1 MPKPTNRLGRGSTA
15 AALALALM
23 APAAGLVVASPVAAT
38 PLIADAAAEAPS
50 LLTVSS
56 VWNEWA
62 TATPGG
68 LPTTVAVDS
77 AGSLWYADYTHDQL
91 VRVATAGGE
100 TVFDLVGPKPHVSSM
115 AAGTDGTIWFSDQAH
130 RTIGRIYPNNGF
142 EKRYSINDP
151 RVNASSLV
159 AGADRVW
166 FAAGPAGLGYI
177 YPSGE
182 VDYARLGG
190 ATTIDS
196 IDVAPDGRVW
206 FAVSGGTS
214 IGVYDPATTTA
225 RMIDV
230 ATGGLSDIAVAPDG
244 SVWAGADNALVH
256 VATDYSVEVTA
267 LTARPWE
274 HIAPR
279 SITFDA
285 LGQLYFSDLNRG
297 IGVVDSHGALT
308 YRVAPSGSAPWDMV
322 MVGDSLWFNDMG
334 RSTLGW
340 L

>member
-1 MPKPTNRLGRGSTA
+1 MSTSPNRLGRGSTA

-23 APAAGLVVASPVAAT
+23 APAAGLIVSSPVAAI
-38 PLIADAAAEAPS
+38 PLTAHEGAAAPS
-50 LLTVSS
+50 LVTVSS
-56 VWNEWA
+56 AWHEAA

-68 LPTTVAVDS
+68 LPTTVAVDP

-91 VRVATAGGE
+91 VRIDISGGE
-100 TVFDLVGPKPHVSSM
+100 RVFGLSGPKAHVTSIV
-115 AAGTDGTIWFSDQAH
+115 AGPDGTVWFSDQAH
-130 RTIGRIYPNNGF
+130 RTIGRIFPGSGL
-142 EKRYSINDP
+142 EKRYRLDDA
-151 RVNASSLV
+151 RVNATSLA
-159 AGADRVW
+159 AGIDRVW

-177 YPSGE
+177 FPSGE

-214 IGVYDPATTTA
+214 IGVYDPATTTT

-230 ATGGLSDIAVAPDG
+230 GVGALSDIAVAPDG
-244 SVWAGADNALVH
+244 SVWVGGDNALMH
-256 VATDYSVEVTA
+256 VATDDSVAVVTLA
-267 LTARPWE
+267 ARSFE

-279 SITFDA
+279 SITFDS
-285 LGQLYFSDLNRG
+285 LGQLYFTDLNRG
-297 IGVVDSHGALT
+297 IGVLDAHGTVT
-308 YRVAPSGSAPWDMV
+308 YETAPSGAVPWDLA